1 MSELD
6 ISIVTIFKQYYP
18 NIDHTTLDN
27 NVLATLIENMFSIER
42 SKYSEDSEDS
52 KDSDDLEDDSS
63 DSDEESNPIIE
74 ENYSKANELIP
85 GMIESGDLVSVR
97 GRLNQIPVNILF
109 DSGCQ
114 TSGTFT
120 SVIKKVNLEHLVDKK
135 ARTYCTGINGPTKT
149 FGMIWFTELEFE
161 TENLTENYIS
171 FPIKLSILDDS
182 KNKNKKQEKSD
193 SKSDSNS
200 DSEYEFVSKNPI
212 DILVGTDFMKST
224 YVMINFNK
232 KIITLNDVEIIYK

>member
-6 ISIVTIFKQYYP
+6 ISIVTIFKKYYP
-18 NIDHTTLDN
+18 IIDHTTLDN
-27 NVLATLIENMFSIER
+27 NILATLIENMFSIER
-42 SKYSEDSEDS
+42 SKYSEDSSDLE
-52 KDSDDLEDDSS
+52 DDLEDDSVESSNSS

-85 GMIESGDLVSVR
+85 EMIESGDLICVR

-120 SVIKKVNLEHLVDKK
+120 SVIKKANLENLVDKK

-161 TENLTENYIS
+161 TENLTDNYIK

-182 KNKNKKQEKSD
+182 KNKKQEKSD
-193 SKSDSNS
+193 SDSD
-200 DSEYEFVSKNPI
+200 YEFVNKNPI
-212 DILVGTDFMKST
+212 DILIGTDFMKST
-224 YVMINFNK
+224 NVMINFNK